1 MAFHKW
7 VFMVYVALL
16 VACQAVP
23 PETSAPALATGT
35 ATREMLLTP
44 SVTSTLPLEPTFTP
58 SPTLTATAE
67 VSPSPVASATP
78 GVQFDQLEVLAIDN
92 RVGGWIITL
101 ALPGVQ
107 GEMRLLLGGQT
118 YECSSDPA
126 YPDRLFCQGLA
137 RPAYDTPLKIAF
149 QDQASL
155 RILYATTLTI
165 PSALVLPPTPAGW
178 GHNACADRGKD
189 VSCETE
195 CRIAPDGTPCM
206 VATCTDACGPYF
218 SVHTCPDMPMDFRSC
233 SPEQWAALKKKYQI
247 P

>member
-7 VFMVYVALL
+7 FWGVCVIILA
-16 VACQAVP
+16 ACQPVR
-23 PETSAPALATGT
+23 PETPAPVLPTGT
-35 ATREMLLTP
+35 ATRQVLLTP

-78 GVQFDQLEVLAIDN
+78 GVQFDQLKILAIDN
-92 RVGGWIITL
+92 RVGGWTITL
-101 ALPGVQ
+101 ALPGAQ
-107 GEMRLLLGGQT
+107 GGMRLLLGGQT
-118 YECSSDPA
+118 YDCLSDPA

-137 RPAYDTPLKIAF
+137 RPAYDTPLKLVF
-149 QDQASL
+149 QNQDSNE
-155 RILYATTLTI
+155 ILYETTLTI
-165 PSALVLPPTPAGW
+165 ASALMLPPTPAGW
-178 GHNACADRGKD
+178 GYNTCADRGKN

-195 CRIAPDGTPCM
+195 CRIAPDGNPCI

-233 SPEQWAALKKKYQI
+233 SPEQWAALKKMYQI